1 MTAPSGPGAPDRRR
15 AALVVLCCVQ
25 FMLVLDDTVVNV
37 ALHSIQ
43 SDLGF
48 STGNLT
54 WVANAY
60 FLAFG
65 GLLLLCGRLADL
77 VGRRRIFLWGVTLF
91 GVASLLC
98 GIAQEPWLLVTGR
111 FAQGAGAAMASPA
124 ALALITL
131 LFPGREERAKALS
144 IWGAIAGLGGTTGV
158 VISGALTGLAS
169 WRWIFLIN
177 LPVVAVTLVLLP
189 RLVAESRTDRPARL
203 DVPGAV
209 LGTGAIVSLVYGLLQ
224 TDESGWTELTVLG
237 PVLLAV
243 VLGIAFVAVEAR
255 TAEPLI
261 PLSFLAVRIR
271 AVSNGAGLLFTAAF
285 FSLSF
290 LLMLHL
296 QTVLEY
302 GPLEAGVAYLPYG
315 AGILTGVWCSS
326 RVVVRFGLRWT
337 LVLAFL
343 IGAGGLLL
351 LSGVSANDGYVT
363 GVLPGMLVVSFGSG
377 LGFPALA
384 IAGVHGTDEE
394 NAGLGSAVL
403 NSVQQIGGAVGL
415 AVLVTV
421 ATRRT
426 EELTGSVGPLR
437 AATEGFSHTLTI
449 AAGLLALGAVLIAV
463 LLAGDSAARP
473 ETDRREASREPA

>member
-1 MTAPSGPGAPDRRR
+1 MTAASASIGSTALGNRR
-15 AALVVLCCVQ
+15 AALVVLCFVQ

-37 ALHSIQ
+37 ALPSIR

-48 STGNLT
+48 TTADLT

-65 GLLLLCGRLADL
+65 GLLLLFGRLADL
-77 VGRRRIFLWGVTLF
+77 VGRRLVFLWGVTLF
-91 GVASLLC
+91 GAASLLC
-98 GIAQEPWLLVTGR
+98 GLAQEPWQLVTGR

-124 ALALITL
+124 ALAMITL

-177 LPVVAVTLVLLP
+177 LPVAAVALVLLP
-189 RLVAESRTDRPARL
+189 RLVGESRTERPTRL

-209 LGTGAIVSLVYGLLQ
+209 LGTGAIVALVYGLLQ
-224 TDESGWTELTVLG
+224 SERAGWTDSAVLG

-243 VLGIAFVAVEAR
+243 ILGIAFVAVERR
-255 TAEPLI
+255 TADPLI
-261 PLSFLAVRIR
+261 PPSFLAVRIR

-302 GPLEAGVAYLPYG
+302 GPLKAGLGYLPYG

-326 RVVVRFGLRWT
+326 RVVVRLGLRWT

-343 IGAGGLLL
+343 ISAGGLLL
-351 LSGVSANDGYVT
+351 LSGVSPDDSYAI

-384 IAGVHGTDEE
+384 IAGVTGTDEE
-394 NAGLGSAVL
+394 NAGLGSAIL
-403 NSVQQIGGAVGL
+403 SSVQQIGGAVGL

-421 ATRRT
+421 ATRRS
-426 EELTGSVGPLR
+426 EELTESEGPLR
-437 AATEGFSHTLTI
+437 AATEGFSLTLTI
-449 AAGLLALGAVLIAV
+449 AAGLLALGAALVAV
-463 LLAGDSAARP
+463 LLAKDESAQPTAARK
-473 ETDRREASREPA
+473 ER